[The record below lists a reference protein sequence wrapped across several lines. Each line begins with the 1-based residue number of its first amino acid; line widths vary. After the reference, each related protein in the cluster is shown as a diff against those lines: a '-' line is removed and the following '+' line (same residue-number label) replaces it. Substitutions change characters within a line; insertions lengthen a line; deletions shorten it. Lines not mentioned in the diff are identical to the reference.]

1 VGGGAQRPI
10 PTQRANQRQSKYQ
23 RTEGEIMDK
32 KKIMII
38 EDDKDFVRLL
48 AMALRAQGYDV
59 AIARDAIMAISEAQK
74 QKPDLILLDL
84 GLPAGDGFLIM
95 ERMSKRPVLSDI
107 PIIVVSARDPEA
119 NRDRA
124 LKAGAAAYFQKPADN
139 DALMAAIRQATGER

>member
-1 VGGGAQRPI
+1 
-10 PTQRANQRQSKYQ
+10 
-23 RTEGEIMDK
+23 MDN

-84 GLPAGDGFLIM
+84 GLPAGDGFLVM
-95 ERMSKRPVLSDI
+95 ERMTKRPVLSGI
-107 PIIVVSARDPEA
+107 PIIVVSARDPA
-119 NRDRA
+119 VNRERA
-124 LKAGAAAYFQKPADN
+124 LKAGALEYFQKPADN
-139 DALMAAIRQATGER
+139 DALMAAIRQALN

>member
-1 VGGGAQRPI
+1 
-10 PTQRANQRQSKYQ
+10 
-23 RTEGEIMDK
+23 MDN

-84 GLPAGDGFLIM
+84 GLPAGDGFLVM
-95 ERMSKRPVLSDI
+95 ERMTKRPVLSGI
-107 PIIVVSARDPEA
+107 PIIVVSARDPA
-119 NRDRA
+119 VNRERA
-124 LKAGAAAYFQKPADN
+124 LKAGARDYFQKPADN
-139 DALMAAIRQATGER
+139 DALMAAIRQALN